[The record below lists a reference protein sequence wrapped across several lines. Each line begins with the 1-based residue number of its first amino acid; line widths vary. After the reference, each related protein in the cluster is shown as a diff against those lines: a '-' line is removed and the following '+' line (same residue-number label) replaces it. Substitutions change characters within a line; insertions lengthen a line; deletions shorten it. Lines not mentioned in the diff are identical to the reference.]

1 MRCPH
6 CGAQIADGSTTCS
19 ACGSDLTTIDIDSTV
34 EELMGQLPTVRAQR
48 IEEKT
53 RKLMDRA
60 QEPLEDEAEPNADD
74 ETRVVDGETRVIDD
88 ETRVVGGET
97 RVIDDETRVLEEG
110 REPLENDGQAGETIE
125 RNFGGNVPGIIPV
138 DSTVLRPRA
147 EQAGDDHLYV
157 RNTRDYDHDAQSSNT
172 VASPENFETITE
184 KKQKRSWF
192 RDPYERSARKGRTPG
207 EGNSTSKL
215 RPLLAL
221 LLVAL
226 VLGGGGA
233 VLGYGLELW
242 GGKSV
247 PSLVGDS
254 QGSAESELAEKGFVV
269 YVEAQPADDGIG
281 KVIAQSPD
289 AGTRVP
295 EGTQVTIV
303 VATNRTTPDVV
314 GLSETEAR
322 SVLQEAGAEQ
332 IETQPR
338 PSSEPEGTV
347 LETSPAAGQPFVS
360 REAIVLTV
368 AAPFTVPDVIDEPEE
383 NAKASIEAAGLVP
396 EVSYIASEKTVRTVV
411 ETVPGPGEAVPEG
424 SVVQLKVS
432 SPYPS
437 SPLHLAEYFKHSSQD
452 VDAYL
457 QRESF
462 GFVNGFIDANG
473 NALAVYSSNENGKV
487 TFSSQPYIR
496 SITLPEQDSSNVLST
511 GVPIAGVR
519 FDLPSWQVP
528 ASHDRAA
535 VEDLVQQ
542 FGFEG
547 LADFCDNTSIKLP
560 SGTTPSKATFSCASG
575 KMDDLA
581 WTVVIVDEGGNRRAS
596 ATCAKEG
603 LYASADVSKFSG
615 SVCRFVAYQEVY
627 TRAETKVNVGK
638 KEIKDPNQDQ
648 NQGQNQG
655 Q

>member
-6 CGAQIADGSTTCS
+6 CGTQIADGSTTCS
-19 ACGSDLTTIDIDSTV
+19 ACGANLTTIDIDSTV

-53 RKLMDRA
+53 RVLMDRA
-60 QEPLEDEAEPNADD
+60 EEPEEEAAPSSDADD
-74 ETRVVDGETRVIDD
+74 ETRMIDGETRVIAGDGTEGED
-88 ETRVVGGET
+88 PSAGDGGANEH
-97 RVIDDETRVLEEG
+97 
-110 REPLENDGQAGETIE
+110 PTIK
-125 RNFGGNVPGIIPV
+125 RDFGGNVPGIIPV
-138 DSTVLRPRA
+138 DETVLRPRA
-147 EQAGDDHLYV
+147 KQAGDDHLFV

-172 VASPENFETITE
+172 VAASENFDTITE
-184 KKQKRSWF
+184 KKSKRGWR
-192 RDPYERSARKGRTPG
+192 RDPYERSARRGRTPG

-221 LLVAL
+221 FLVAI

-233 VLGYGLELW
+233 VLSYGLELW

-269 YVEAQPADDGIG
+269 RVEAQPADDAIG
-281 KVIAQSPD
+281 KVLSQNPN

-295 EGTQVTIV
+295 EGTEVTIV
-303 VATNRTTPDVV
+303 VATNRTMPDVV
-314 GLSETEAR
+314 GLTEDEAR
-322 SVLQEAGAEQ
+322 AALQDAGAEL
-332 IETQPR
+332 IETQTR
-338 PSSEPEGTV
+338 PSSEPDGIV
-347 LETSPAAGQPFVS
+347 LESNPAAGQAFVS
-360 REAIVLTV
+360 RESITLVV
-368 AAPFTVPDVIDEPEE
+368 AGPFTVPDVIDQTEE
-383 NAKASIEAAGLVP
+383 SAKASIEAAGLVP
-396 EVSYIASEKTVRTVV
+396 EVEYVTSDKTVRTVV

-452 VDAYL
+452 ADAYL
-457 QRESF
+457 QREGY

-473 NALAVYSSNENGKV
+473 NALAVYSSDENGKV

-511 GVPIAGVR
+511 GVPIAGMR
-519 FDLPSWQVP
+519 FDLPQWQVP
-528 ASHDRAA
+528 EGHDRAA
-535 VEDLVQQ
+535 VEGLAQA

-547 LADFCDNTSIKLP
+547 LADFCDNTSITLP
-560 SGTTPSKATFSCASG
+560 AGTTPSTATFSCASG

-581 WTVVIVDEGGNRRAS
+581 WTIVIVDEGGNRRAS

-603 LYASADVSKFSG
+603 LYASSDVSKFGG

-638 KEIKDPNQDQ
+638 KEIKDQNQNQDQ
-648 NQGQNQG
+648 NQG
-655 Q
+655 